1 MPDNWIEYAVEH
13 GVAALFANDD
23 FQTLLFKRE
32 DSSSVNGPDRK
43 QIKNPMLNI
52 REVSLCNCLL
62 SEY

>member
-32 DSSSVNGPDRK
+32 DSGSVNGPD
-43 QIKNPMLNI
+43 
-52 REVSLCNCLL
+52 
-62 SEY
+62 